1 MRKLKLQMTTTIDGY
16 VAGPN
21 HEMDWF
27 MDIKPGEITPLVYEL
42 IDSSDTILLGRKMI
56 PSFTSY
62 WEGVVDNP
70 PESPEHSFAQRMV
83 NTNKVVF
90 SKTVQSLPGK
100 NLRVENGD
108 LVDVINKMKSEPGK
122 DLLAY
127 GGASFVSS
135 LIENDLVD
143 EYYLLVYPVA
153 IGKGLPIFSGKTK
166 LNLVSS
172 EKIVNGILINKYT
185 RA

>member
-1 MRKLKLQMTTTIDGY
+1 MRKLKLQMTVTLDGF
-16 VAGPN
+16 VAGFN
-21 HEMDWF
+21 GEMDWF

-56 PSFTSY
+56 PGFTSY
-62 WEGVVDNP
+62 WEGVADNH

-83 NTNKVVF
+83 NTNKIVF
-90 SKTVQSLPGK
+90 SKTVQNLPGR

-108 LVDVINKMKSEPGK
+108 LAETINKLKSEPGK
-122 DLLAY
+122 DMLAY
-127 GGASFVSS
+127 GGATFVSS
-135 LIENDLVD
+135 LIENDLID

-153 IGKGLPIFSGKTK
+153 IGKGKSIFSGKKK

-172 EKIVNGILINKYT
+172 EKIVNGILINKFT

>member
-1 MRKLKLQMTTTIDGY
+1 MTLDGY

-21 HEMDWF
+21 YEMDWF
-27 MDIKPGEITPLVYEL
+27 MDSKPGEITPLVYEL
-42 IDSSDTILLGRKMI
+42 IDTSDTILLGRKMI
-56 PSFTSY
+56 PGFTSY
-62 WEGVVDNP
+62 WEGVVDNH

-90 SKTVQSLPGK
+90 SKTVQNLSGK

-108 LVDVINKMKSEPGK
+108 LVEAINKLKTEPGK
-122 DLLAY
+122 DILVY
-127 GGASFVSS
+127 GGATFVSS
-135 LIENDLVD
+135 LIEHDLID

-153 IGKGLPIFSGKTK
+153 IGKGLSIFPGKKK

-172 EKIVNGILINKYT
+172 ERIVNGILINKFT